1 MIFVLEVESYESG
14 LGNLLTENQADGQ
27 GPYSRP
33 LNLDRFFWTVL
44 FYARISDK
52 K

>member
-14 LGNLLTENQADGQ
+14 LGNLLTKKQADGQ
-27 GPYSRP
+27 GFYSAP

-44 FYARISDK
+44 FYVRISDK
-52 K
+52 E